1 MAGARRAAVWVID
14 GASQLG
20 DHALVEGR
28 SPAAWLAA
36 TASAYLA
43 RMPWAESGRPI
54 RDVVRELILYVREA
68 GRRAGLADAAG
79 FPSATLSLVRLV
91 HDHLELCLLG
101 DSPVLVRPPGSP
113 AAAFV
118 DPQFDGAEERLLDA
132 VRAELDRGVA
142 PATVYARAQAT
153 NRERRI
159 QRNTPA
165 GLWVLADIPEA
176 AEHAFVTTV
185 PITSGMELVVMSD
198 GFARALHPFGL
209 VTSTDALLDEIAAG
223 RAEAL
228 LDRLRT
234 AERADSARVA
244 FPRFSISDD
253 ATMLHARLSRTD

>member
-20 DHALVEGR
+20 DHTLVEGR

-43 RMPWAESGRPI
+43 RTPWAESGRPI

-68 GRRAGLADAAG
+68 GRHAGLADAAG
-79 FPSATLSLVRLV
+79 FPSANPQPRAP
-91 HDHLELCLLG
+91 G
-101 DSPVLVRPPGSP
+101 ARPPRTLPARRQSCSR

-165 GLWVLADIPEA
+165 GLWVLADVPEA

-209 VTSTDALLDEIAAG
+209 VTDTDALLDEIAAG